1 MPGKIIATVYAGELH
16 VMNNNMMRM
25 VYIPL
30 YSIMAVTPGEPLYIE
45 REEEATVIIPSTPGI
60 L

>member
-1 MPGKIIATVYAGELH
+1 
-16 VMNNNMMRM
+16 MNNNMMRM